1 MHLVVTDHVGA
12 GKTSWCHRYI
22 EWLSGRKVS
31 VGGILCLGTEL
42 NGTRI
47 GYEVLD
53 IRTNERKVF
62 ARLTDRSNFI
72 GEPAGRFIIS
82 PDGLAFASKAIRSAI
97 ENACDIVFI
106 DEVGH
111 LELSG
116 KGLLE
121 SAKLAYRHSP
131 STVTVVRKVLLPDF
145 LSLMKTIN
153 ITLEYV
159 VLDISS
165 GDTVSICR
173 QALSGETR
181 VPQVWLTLA
190 A

>member
-1 MHLVVTDHVGA
+1 MNLIVTDHVGA
-12 GKTSWCHRYI
+12 GKTSWCRRYI
-22 EWLSGRKVS
+22 DWLSGRKVS
-31 VGGILCLGTEL
+31 IGGILCLGTEL

-53 IRTNERKVF
+53 IRTYERKVF

-72 GEPAGRFIIS
+72 GEPAGKFIIS
-82 PDGLAFASKAIRSAI
+82 HDGLAFANQAIRSAI
-97 ENACDIVFI
+97 ENSCDIVFI

-145 LSLMKTIN
+145 LSLMKTMDIAP
-153 ITLEYV
+153 EFA
-159 VLDISS
+159 VLDIRSE
-165 GDTVSICR
+165 DTISINDTFR
-173 QALSGETR
+173 ELMLN
-181 VPQVWLTLA
+181 PHH
-190 A
+190 

>member
-131 STVTVVRKVLLPDF
+131 NTVTVVRKVLLPDF

-181 VPQVWLTLA
+181 VPQV
-190 A
+190 

>member
-12 GKTSWCHRYI
+12 GKTSWCRRYI
-22 EWLSGRKVS
+22 DWLRGRKVS

-47 GYEVLD
+47 GYEALD

-62 ARLTDRSNFI
+62 ARLANRPNFI

-82 PDGLAFASKAIRSAI
+82 HDGLAFASMAIRSAI
-97 ENACDIVFI
+97 EKACDIVFI

-145 LSLMKTIN
+145 LSLMKTID
-153 ITLEYV
+153 ITPEYV

-181 VPQVWLTLA
+181 VPQV
-190 A
+190 